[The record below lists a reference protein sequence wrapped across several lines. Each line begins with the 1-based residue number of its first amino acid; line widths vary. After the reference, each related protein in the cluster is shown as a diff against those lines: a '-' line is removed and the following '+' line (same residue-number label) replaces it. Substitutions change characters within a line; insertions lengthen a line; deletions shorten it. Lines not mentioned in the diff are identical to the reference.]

1 MIRRFCLFRRINLY
15 KTNHARRKFTFICKI
30 TPRVIFPYLLCSK
43 FLPYI
48 RQALHK
54 YIDTGFKNVKKKIS
68 SKLYSSNRTLDDTL
82 YRSSFLRLLL
92 RSIVLDKCIHV
103 KCDEKLSKI
112 VAGVNSQKKLRE
124 SRYRSKSV
132 SLRISTANFRI
143 VFYHPVSL
151 VLKAYLITTN
161 PNLYYSI

>member
-1 MIRRFCLFRRINLY
+1 MILY
-15 KTNHARRKFTFICKI
+15 DTVTLLIKT
-30 TPRVIFPYLLCSK
+30 
-43 FLPYI
+43 
-48 RQALHK
+48 
-54 YIDTGFKNVKKKIS
+54 KIS
-68 SKLYSSNRTLDDTL
+68 QKFSIFSSLESYSINRILDDTL

-92 RSIVLDKCIHV
+92 RSIVSDNCMIV
-103 KCDEKLSKI
+103 SCDEKLSKI

-143 VFYHPVSL
+143 VFYHPVSS

-161 PNLYYSI
+161 PNLQHCLSSISICVNSNRSVTQIRFLFL